1 MIRQLL
7 FWLTQACAAVL
18 MAVFIVALFYPQVQL
33 ADPRLAL
40 GYLSVL
46 VLYVLVKEIG
56 RWLAPAPAL
65 GLWKGHTWVV
75 GWVLLGLAG
84 YFTGRPQGLTAI
96 ASVVVGLY
104 LLSRLSKVLA
114 PLPGQPLVLPKP
126 EPAQAQPAAP
136 TRAAAAAPKTASAR
150 KIAPSAARD
159 SILKLL
165 KGKAQG
171 LSCTEVTDATGMAYR
186 TAFRHLDTLVIQRKV
201 KQSGAARATRY
212 TLR

>member
-18 MAVFIVALFYPQVQL
+18 MAVFIAALIYPQAQL

-40 GYLSVL
+40 GYLGVL
-46 VLYVLVKEIG
+46 ALYVLVKEVG
-56 RWLAPAPAL
+56 RWLAPAPAQ

-96 ASVVVGLY
+96 ASAVVGLY

-114 PLPGQPLVLPKP
+114 PIPGQPLLLPKP
-126 EPAQAQPAAP
+126 EPAQAEAAP
-136 TRAAAAAPKTASAR
+136 APAR
-150 KIAPSAARD
+150 KAAPSAARD
-159 SILKLL
+159 SILSLL
-165 KGKAQG
+165 KAHPAGM
-171 LSCTEVTDATGMAYR
+171 SCTEVTEATGMAYR
-186 TAFRHLDTLVIQRKV
+186 TAFRHLGTLVSQRKV
-201 KQSGAARATRY
+201 AQSGAARATRY

>member
-1 MIRQLL
+1 
-7 FWLTQACAAVL
+7 
-18 MAVFIVALFYPQVQL
+18 MAVFIAALFYPQIQL

-40 GYLSVL
+40 GYLGVL
-46 VLYVLVKEIG
+46 VVYVLVKELG
-56 RWLAPAPAL
+56 RWLAPSPAL
-65 GLWKGHTWVV
+65 GLWKGHAWVV

-96 ASVVVGLY
+96 VCVVVGLY

-126 EPAQAQPAAP
+126 EPAQAH
-136 TRAAAAAPKTASAR
+136 AAAAPLPALSGPKPARAS
-150 KIAPSAARD
+150 KVAPSAARD

-165 KGKAQG
+165 KGKAG
-171 LSCTEVTDATGMAYR
+171 GMSCTEVTDATGMAYR

>member
-1 MIRQLL
+1 MLRQLL
-7 FWLTQACAAVL
+7 FWLTQACASVL
-18 MAVFIVALFYPQVQL
+18 IAIFIVALIYPQVQL

-40 GYLSVL
+40 GYLAVL

-65 GLWKGHTWVV
+65 GLWKGHTWVA

-114 PLPGQPLVLPKP
+114 PLPGQPPLLPKP
-126 EPAQAQPAAP
+126 EPAKAPAAP
-136 TRAAAAAPKTASAR
+136 LSPISAPKPAPGR

-165 KGKAQG
+165 KGKASG

-186 TAFRHLDTLVIQRKV
+186 TAFRHLDTLVILRKV